1 MLPPGS
7 EPSGSAGQM
16 NQVTGLT
23 KAVRIMAPMMSTP
36 AVSTKRVDTAIT
48 PKLAC
53 SCVCAAGVKSGRGEE
68 GGGGGIIDSVGT
80 SVGNKPQQASSADY
94 DIQASSRF
102 PRTSPYHAA
111 VCMWITSTEATHV

>member
-1 MLPPGS
+1 MLNMGSQQTCQSDRWGDLQGHLCCPPGS

-53 SCVCAAGVKSGRGEE
+53 SCVCAAGVKSGRGE
-68 GGGGGIIDSVGT
+68 GGGGGGGHHRLSR
-80 SVGNKPQQASSADY
+80 NKCWKQAT
-94 DIQASSRF
+94 ASKQ
-102 PRTSPYHAA
+102 
-111 VCMWITSTEATHV
+111 C